1 VGNTTTKTNTTTLIN
16 NLSGAETKH
25 KIMAGIDYFE
35 RKLDDKRRLT
45 IPTELRNEFATGV
58 VLTRGFGQY
67 LHLYPKQIWDREVEP
82 SLGGSIFDER
92 IADLTV
98 RFRRGKT
105 EAELD
110 QKQGRVTIEQHLLDY
125 AGIKRELVAIRVGA
139 YWRIMNPD
147 NDA

>member
-1 VGNTTTKTNTTTLIN
+1 
-16 NLSGAETKH
+16 
-25 KIMAGIDYFE
+25 MAGIDYFE

-45 IPTELRNEFATGV
+45 IPTELRNEFASGV

-67 LHLYPKQIWDREVEP
+67 LHLYPKLVWDREVEP
-82 SLGGSIFDER
+82 SLTGSIFDER

-125 AGIKRELVAIRVGA
+125 AGIDRELVAIRVGT
-139 YWRIMNPD
+139 YWRVMSPD
-147 NDA
+147 ADI

>member
-1 VGNTTTKTNTTTLIN
+1 
-16 NLSGAETKH
+16 
-25 KIMAGIDYFE
+25 MAGIDYFE

-45 IPTELRNEFATGV
+45 IPTELRKEFASGV

-125 AGIKRELVAIRVGA
+125 AGINRELVAIRVGA

-147 NDA
+147 ADI

>member
-1 VGNTTTKTNTTTLIN
+1 
-16 NLSGAETKH
+16 
-25 KIMAGIDYFE
+25 MASIDYFE

-45 IPTELRNEFATGV
+45 IPVELRNEFASGV

-67 LHLYPKQIWDREVEP
+67 LHLYPKQVWDKEVEP

-125 AGIKRELVAIRVGA
+125 ASIDRELVAIRVGA
-139 YWRIMNPD
+139 YWRIMNPSAD
-147 NDA
+147 V